1 MKKDFIKLNKL
12 ATVVMMATPVLSLLN
27 GTTVFADTIV
37 NPAGTGKDGTLTSA
51 RVIGENAQSMQ
62 VPSDSGTYTPGSA
75 GASGTPGVGKS
86 TGAIEFYA
94 GSLSLDAVPNFDFG
108 AHSLQEALD
117 YNLFS
122 ATPVLT
128 SDYKNSGADTS
139 KENNLGYYR
148 TLRVTDRT
156 AGSAGWKVTAWATP
170 FRQKNPASGGT
181 PIDMHPTKI
190 TLKANDI
197 DRQVLNP
204 DSADPTDVSKYK
216 YTYEN
221 AASAEDKPEDITDK
235 EIKFSTTY
243 PTTDDSTPPT
253 GTTVNEI
260 WEASGTVASTGV
272 AKGKG
277 TWAADFHDK
286 TAAVLDLP
294 LTEQKTIATFES
306 VIHWSLES
314 GV

>member
-27 GTTVFADTIV
+27 GTTVFAADPVV
-37 NPAGTGKDGTLTSA
+37 NPAGTGKDGTLTSG
-51 RVIGENAQSMQ
+51 RVIDEATQNAA
-62 VPSDSGTYTPGSA
+62 VNPASGTYTPGSA
-75 GASGTPGVGKS
+75 GASGTPGVGQS

-108 AHSLQEALD
+108 AHSLQEALE

-122 ATPVLT
+122 AAPVLT
-128 SDYKNSGADTS
+128 SDYKNSGTG
-139 KENNLGYYR
+139 KENDLGYYR

-170 FRQKNPASGGT
+170 FRQKNPASGET

-190 TLKANDI
+190 TLTANDI

-204 DSADPTDVSKYK
+204 DSTDPTDVSKYK

-221 AASAEDKPEDITDK
+221 AASADDKPEDISSK
-235 EIKFSTTY
+235 VIEFSNTY
-243 PTTDDSTPPT
+243 PASSDSTAPT
-253 GTTVNEI
+253 GTAVNTI
-260 WEASGTVASTGV
+260 WEANGTVASTGV

-294 LTEQKTIATFES
+294 LTEQKTVATFES
-306 VIHWSLES
+306 VIHWSLEA